1 MRSLLAKSV
10 AVFLLTLEITSG
22 AAAEQKPVITLH
34 RTACFGSC
42 PVYSVE
48 IFADGQVRYVGSQ
61 FVQITGERTAV
72 ITKGDVEKLVRD
84 FLRIGYFS
92 LKADYETYKNS
103 DGTVEMVS
111 DQPTTYISLRIG
123 EREKSIKDYAFAPK
137 ALNDL
142 EREIDRVANT
152 HRWIHGDADDLKKWQ
167 FVESDVY
174 QRIKPGFTRLMQYA
188 GEGNLKGMEQQHAA
202 GVNVNAADESGWTAL
217 MLAAAMCQDKA
228 VGKLLD
234 WGALVDLGDKNG
246 DSALIGA
253 AAAFCLPIG
262 AEEQQMH
269 IIRLLLQHSANPNGS
284 DRVGESPLMAVTQY
298 GNVGALTL
306 LLTSGARRDL
316 RDEDGKSALDYAR
329 ESLKKFNDH
338 SWTDGLKKIVAVLQ
352 ER

>member
-1 MRSLLAKSV
+1 MCSLLAKSSV
-10 AVFLLTLEITSG
+10 VLFLVLDITSG
-22 AAAEQKPVITLH
+22 VIAQQKPVITLH
-34 RTACFGSC
+34 RTACYGSC
-42 PVYSVE
+42 PIYSVE
-48 IFADGQVRYVGSQ
+48 IFADGEIRYSGSQ

-72 ITKGDVEKLVRD
+72 IPKEDVEKLVRD

-92 LKADYETYKNS
+92 LKANYETHKNP
-103 DGTVEMVS
+103 DGTIEMVS
-111 DQPTTYISLRIG
+111 DLPTTYTSLRIG
-123 EREKSIKDYAFAPK
+123 GRERSVKDYAFAPR
-137 ALNDL
+137 ALNEL
-142 EREIDRVANT
+142 EWEIDRVANT
-152 HRWIHGDADDLKKWQ
+152 HRWVDGEVDDLKKWQ

-174 QRIKPGFTRLMQYA
+174 RRIKPGLTRLMQYA

-202 GVNVNAADESGWTAL
+202 GANVNAADETGWTAL

-234 WGALVDLGDKNG
+234 WGALVDPRDKNG

-253 AAAFCLPIG
+253 AAASCLPNG
-262 AEEQQMH
+262 AEEQQTH
-269 IIRLLLQHSANPNGS
+269 IIRLLLQHGANPNES
-284 DRVGESPLMAVTQY
+284 DRVGEAPLMAVTQY
-298 GNVGALTL
+298 GNVGALSL

-338 SWTDGLKKIVAVLQ
+338 SWTDGLKKIVAVLE